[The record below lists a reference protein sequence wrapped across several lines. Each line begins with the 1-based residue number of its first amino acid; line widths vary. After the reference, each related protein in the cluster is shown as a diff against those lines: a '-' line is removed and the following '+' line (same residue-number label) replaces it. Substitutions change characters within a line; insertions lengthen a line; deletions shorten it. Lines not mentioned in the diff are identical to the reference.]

1 MGNETI
7 KLPKKF
13 IIVDYDGKIIIYDR
27 TYPRRRLY
35 ITPTSIK
42 TEEPNKT
49 MLAIAQKL
57 KLPPENVLP
66 LDKFTK

>member
-1 MGNETI
+1 M
-7 KLPKKF
+7 PKKF

-27 TYPRRRLY
+27 TYPKRRLY
-35 ITPTSIK
+35 IMPREIMV
-42 TEEPNKT
+42 EEPNKS
-49 MLAIAQKL
+49 LLSIAQKL